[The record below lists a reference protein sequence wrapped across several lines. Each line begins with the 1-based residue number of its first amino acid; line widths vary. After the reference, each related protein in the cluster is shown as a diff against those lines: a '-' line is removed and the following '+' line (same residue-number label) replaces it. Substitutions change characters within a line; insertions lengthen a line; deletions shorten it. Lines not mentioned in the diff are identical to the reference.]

1 MHSSRCLPYTYT
13 SGHWRNAHGNWR
25 HYFTAF
31 TNGKK
36 FTAWSYVNMPVDIST
51 IFTKMSYGRTENI
64 SIGLRASV
72 SAWNPQSIDP
82 NPAYLST
89 PCLRKNCANFFFS
102 ELRQISSNFGN
113 FWQKDGKEAKIMR
126 GALNFHL
133 T

>member
-1 MHSSRCLPYTYT
+1 
-13 SGHWRNAHGNWR
+13 
-25 HYFTAF
+25 
-31 TNGKK
+31 
-36 FTAWSYVNMPVDIST
+36 MPVDIST